1 MSRRGTAGETEEHDE
16 ATGGESGETGGL
28 ARWRL
33 VLGGALLLVLLASPL
48 WGPRALSHLAF
59 FRVRKIEVNGLRYTP
74 PADVLARLRVDTT
87 RSVWDPL
94 EPLAQR
100 VMTHPQVESAYVSRK
115 LPGTLVV
122 DVTERRPVALVPVG
136 AELRAVDERGVTL
149 PLDPSRTPVDAP
161 VVTTPR
167 DARVYHLLGQM
178 QREAPA
184 LYARISSIRPAGN
197 GELLVQVADIPVR
210 TMTSVSLARLSDI
223 EPVERDLAR
232 RQLRAA
238 ELDLRYRDQVIA
250 RLP

>member
-1 MSRRGTAGETEEHDE
+1 MSEHPTRGYA
-16 ATGGESGETGGL
+16 ESPAEDDGRFP
-28 ARWRL
+28 RWRL
-33 VLGGALLLVLLASPL
+33 AVGGALLLLILGSPF
-48 WGPRALSHLAF
+48 WGPRMLRHLAF

-74 PADVLARLRVDTT
+74 ASEVLARLKVDTT

-94 EPLAQR
+94 EPLAER
-100 VMTHPQVESAYVSRK
+100 VMAHPQVESAYVSRK
-115 LPGTLVV
+115 LPGTVVV
-122 DVTERRPVALVPVG
+122 DVIERRPVALVPIG

-161 VVTTPR
+161 VVTAPR

-178 QREAPA
+178 RREAPA
-184 LYARISSIRPAGN
+184 LYARISSIRPAGS

-210 TMTSVSLARLSDI
+210 TMTTVTLARLSDI

>member
-1 MSRRGTAGETEEHDE
+1 MSPRETEDDQAREDGEGE
-16 ATGGESGETGGL
+16 ASRL
-28 ARWRL
+28 PRWRL
-33 VLGGALLLVLLASPL
+33 ALFGVLLLVLLGSPL
-48 WGPRALSHLAF
+48 WGPRALRHLAF
-59 FRVRKIEVNGLRYTP
+59 FRVRKVEVNGLRYTP
-74 PADVLARLRVDTT
+74 AGDVLARLRVDTT

-94 EPLAQR
+94 APLAER

-122 DVTERRPVALVPVG
+122 DVVERRPVALVPIG

-161 VVTTPR
+161 VVTAPR
-167 DARVYHLLGQM
+167 AAGVYHLLGQM

-184 LYARISSIRPAGN
+184 LYARISSVRPSGN
-197 GELLVQVADIPVR
+197 SELLVQVDDLPVR
-210 TMTSVSLARLSDI
+210 TMTSVTLARLSDI

>member
-1 MSRRGTAGETEEHDE
+1 VSRRDERDADDRDE
-16 ATGGESGETGGL
+16 ADGDDSRFP
-28 ARWRL
+28 RWRL
-33 VLGGALLLVLLASPL
+33 ALFGALLLVLLASPL
-48 WGPRALSHLAF
+48 WGPRALRHLAF

-74 PADVLARLRVDTT
+74 ARDVLSRLKVDTT

-94 EPLAQR
+94 APLAER
-100 VMTHPQVESAYVSRK
+100 VMAHPQVESAYVSRK

-122 DVTERRPVALVPVG
+122 DVIERRPVALVPIG

-161 VVTTPR
+161 VVTAPH
-167 DARVYHLLGQM
+167 AAGVYHLLGEM

-184 LYARISSIRPAGN
+184 LYARISSIRPAGS
-197 GELLVQVADIPVR
+197 GELLVQVADVPVR
-210 TMTSVSLARLSDI
+210 TMTSVTLARLSDI

>member
-1 MSRRGTAGETEEHDE
+1 MSERGEHEAAEGTPDDASAPRWKLALAGI
-16 ATGGESGETGGL
+16 
-28 ARWRL
+28 
-33 VLGGALLLVLLASPL
+33 VLLVLLASPL
-48 WGPRALSHLAF
+48 WGPRTLRHLAF

-74 PADVLARLRVDTT
+74 AGDVLARLKVDTT

-94 EPLAQR
+94 GPLAER
-100 VMTHPQVESAYVSRK
+100 VMAHPQVESAYVSRK

-122 DVTERRPVALVPVG
+122 DVVERKPVALVPVG

-161 VVTTPR
+161 VVTAPR

-178 QREAPA
+178 QREAPS
-184 LYARISSIRPAGN
+184 LFARISSIRAAAG
-197 GELLVQVADIPVR
+197 GELLVQVADLPVR
-210 TMTSVSLARLSDI
+210 TMTSVTLARLSDI

>member
-1 MSRRGTAGETEEHDE
+1 MSDRGEREEQDG
-16 ATGGESGETGGL
+16 ADPRNSRL
-28 ARWRL
+28 PRWRL
-33 VLGGALLLVLLASPL
+33 ALGGVALLLLLASPL
-48 WGPRALSHLAF
+48 WAPRALRQLAF

-74 PADVLARLRVDTT
+74 AGEVLARLKVDTT

-94 EPLAQR
+94 APLAAR
-100 VMTHPQVESAYVSRK
+100 VMTHPQVESAFVSRK

-122 DVTERRPVALVPVG
+122 DVTERRPVALVPIG
-136 AELRAVDERGVTL
+136 GELRAVDERGVTL

-161 VVTTPR
+161 VVTAPR

-184 LYARISSIRPAGN
+184 LYARISSVRPAGN
-197 GELLVQVADIPVR
+197 GELLVQVADVPVR
-210 TMTSVSLARLSDI
+210 TTTSVTLARLTDI
-223 EPVERDLAR
+223 EPVQRDLAR
-232 RQLRAA
+232 RQLHAA

>member
-1 MSRRGTAGETEEHDE
+1 MSPRVEPRDRDEEE
-16 ATGGESGETGGL
+16 GAESEESRFP
-28 ARWRL
+28 RWRL
-33 VLGGALLLVLLASPL
+33 AVGGALLLVLLASPL
-48 WGPRALSHLAF
+48 WAPRVLRQLAF
-59 FRVRKIEVNGLRYTP
+59 FRVRKVEVNGLRYTP
-74 PADVLARLRVDTT
+74 AGEVLARLNVDTT

-94 EPLAQR
+94 DPLAAR
-100 VMTHPQVESAYVSRK
+100 VMAHPQVESAFVSRK
-115 LPGTLVV
+115 LPGTIVV
-122 DVTERRPVALVPVG
+122 NVVERRPVALVPIG

-149 PLDPSRTPVDAP
+149 PLDPSHTPVDAP
-161 VVTTPR
+161 VVTAPR

-184 LYARISSIRPAGN
+184 LYARISSIRPAGS
-197 GELLVQVADIPVR
+197 GELLVQVADVPVR
-210 TMTSVSLARLSDI
+210 TMTSVTLARLSDI